1 MCIRGMAG
9 EPAEIKCTL
18 KGSNKVRLGQKVD
31 GDIEVSVR
39 DKHTNEI
46 KKVFFNICSN
56 KCNILT

>member
-1 MCIRGMAG
+1 MVCVRGEAG
-9 EPAEIKCTL
+9 EPAAIKCTL

-46 KKVFFNICSN
+46 KKVF
-56 KCNILT
+56 